1 MSGCIV
7 AASPLGAPPLET
19 ARFRLRPLE
28 AHDDGLYI
36 ALYTDE
42 EVMRHVGE
50 PMAAVAAR
58 SAFDKVVAF
67 SQRTDGRYQAWV
79 VVDRSTGEEW
89 GLLALV
95 AREGGSE
102 IGALIWP
109 QYHNAGVATEII
121 RRLMDFAFAEGGVDT
136 VFTRHRAVNGG
147 AEGLMRKLDFR
158 RIPAEGSKEGEVR
171 WERTRQ
177 RWQCAWGLETRAPM
191 TAPYK

>member
-1 MSGCIV
+1 MR
-7 AASPLGAPPLET
+7 APPLET
-19 ARFRLRPLE
+19 ARFRLRPLK

-121 RRLMDFAFAEGGVDT
+121 RRLVDFAFAEGGVDT

>member
-1 MSGCIV
+1 MSGCITG
-7 AASPLGAPPLET
+7 APPLGALPLET
-19 ARFRLRPLE
+19 ARFRLRPLK

-36 ALYTDE
+36 ALYTNA
-42 EVMRHVGE
+42 EVMRHVGD
-50 PMAAVAAR
+50 ALTLAAAR
-58 SAFDKVVAF
+58 NAFDKVLAF
-67 SQRTDGRYQAWV
+67 AQRTDGGYQAWV

-121 RRLMDFAFAEGGVDT
+121 RRLMDFAFSEGGVDT
-136 VFTRHRAVNGG
+136 VFTRHRTVNGG

-158 RIPAEGSKEGEVR
+158 RIPAEGSKGGEVR
-171 WERTRQ
+171 WERTRR
-177 RWQCAWGLETRAPM
+177 RWQRAGGMQTRAPK
-191 TAPYK
+191 TAPSE

>member
-1 MSGCIV
+1 MSGRITG
-7 AASPLGAPPLET
+7 ASPMRAPPLET
-19 ARFRLRPLE
+19 ARFRLRPLK

-79 VVDRSTGEEW
+79 VVDRSTDEEW

-95 AREGGSE
+95 AREGGS
-102 IGALIWP
+102 
-109 QYHNAGVATEII
+109 
-121 RRLMDFAFAEGGVDT
+121 
-136 VFTRHRAVNGG
+136 
-147 AEGLMRKLDFR
+147 
-158 RIPAEGSKEGEVR
+158 
-171 WERTRQ
+171 
-177 RWQCAWGLETRAPM
+177 
-191 TAPYK
+191 